1 MTGFWV
7 GTSLL
12 FCAIIFLL
20 AKLPLKYYEDE
31 TSEHLWK
38 LWGIRTSYWEGI
50 VVISGLLTS
59 LIIYILKLLNILTF

>member
-12 FCAIIFLL
+12 FCTIVFLL
-20 AKLPLKYYEDE
+20 AKLSLKYYEDE

-50 VVISGLLTS
+50 VVVSGLLTS
-59 LIIYILKLLNILTF
+59 LIVYILKLLNILTF